1 MSAQERYQQRQQYR
15 RRTRRLVASAYLIQ
29 SKGKRYLPPIV
40 RGFLGLLVMLLGFLG
55 FLPILGFW
63 MIPLGLALLATDI
76 PPASRWLRR
85 RLFAYRR
92 RHRRQG

>member
-1 MSAQERYQQRQQYR
+1 MSPQERHRQRQQHR
-15 RRTRRLVASAYLIQ
+15 RSRRRLVASAFLMQ
-29 SKGKRYLPPIV
+29 RRGKRYLPPLV
-40 RGFLGLLVMLLGFLG
+40 RGLAGLVLVLLGIVG

-92 RHRRQG
+92 RHRHQD

>member
-1 MSAQERYQQRQQYR
+1 MQQERQRQRQRHR
-15 RRTRRLVASAYLIQ
+15 RSNRRLVASAYLIQ
-29 SKGKRYLPPIV
+29 RKGKRYLPPIV
-40 RGFLGLLVMLLGFLG
+40 RGLIGLLLILLGVMG

-85 RLFAYRR
+85 HLAAHRR
-92 RHRRQG
+92 RNRHQD

>member
-1 MSAQERYQQRQQYR
+1 MTGWQRHRQRQQHR
-15 RRTRRLVASAYLIQ
+15 RSTRRLVASAYLMQ
-29 SKGKRYLPPIV
+29 RKGKRYLPPVV
-40 RGFLGLLVMLLGFLG
+40 RGLLGLFLILLGFLG

-85 RLFAYRR
+85 RLAAYRR
-92 RHRRQG
+92 RNRHQD